1 MSEPLKAPKKSKYKI
16 IALINGRDIFIMP
29 TYRDSYDDI
38 CSQHINGKHFE
49 TVASFTKTSADVGLY
64 ILDEIKYEC
73 TRKESRLY
81 TIAWIRRYID
91 LGYNALCSESLMNSA
106 MNIAGEAKTILDRI
120 TAENK
125 APEFLK
131 KVTARKDSLPQ
142 KVKKKRAKKYP
153 DLKLTQFNI
162 KVEDNTKCD
171 FQEYCYENGL
181 KPNEALKILLEA
193 AKRED
198 DNELISAQEIIR
210 NRNLEI
216 SKLQNKLID
225 AENEHSRYYD
235 KVNRNIVPHYIER
248 EKSASEFTRDFCK
261 LFLKENDRQIKYK
274 TDGWVRYQGMH
285 DSYNYPGDT
294 NDINTMVFKF
304 EAIARVNDDQD
315 KLYIFGEDMEG
326 NLLKFRYYNDRYS
339 RYIGIPIDRYDNS
352 DLKNLWYILFDRNK
366 YGACSVVGSFPIP
379 LMRDARKSLP
389 MRLSKF
395 PTLSERIRD
404 FVIDEQKG
412 ICDEIK
418 IRYTDPASKVL
429 EKYEQA
435 LMQIPESSDP
445 TFDSDEFENFDS
457 IDSIE
462 DIMSDEDM
470 DVSKSNENQEISST
484 NEGTSYVDELIA
496 IAEKQKKNK

>member
-1 MSEPLKAPKKSKYKI
+1 
-16 IALINGRDIFIMP
+16 
-29 TYRDSYDDI
+29 
-38 CSQHINGKHFE
+38 
-49 TVASFTKTSADVGLY
+49 
-64 ILDEIKYEC
+64 
-73 TRKESRLY
+73 
-81 TIAWIRRYID
+81 
-91 LGYNALCSESLMNSA
+91 
-106 MNIAGEAKTILDRI
+106 
-120 TAENK
+120 
-125 APEFLK
+125 
-131 KVTARKDSLPQ
+131 
-142 KVKKKRAKKYP
+142 
-153 DLKLTQFNI
+153 
-162 KVEDNTKCD
+162 
-171 FQEYCYENGL
+171 
-181 KPNEALKILLEA
+181 
-193 AKRED
+193 
-198 DNELISAQEIIR
+198 
-210 NRNLEI
+210 
-216 SKLQNKLID
+216 
-225 AENEHSRYYD
+225 
-235 KVNRNIVPHYIER
+235 
-248 EKSASEFTRDFCK
+248 
-261 LFLKENDRQIKYK
+261 
-274 TDGWVRYQGMH
+274 
-285 DSYNYPGDT
+285 
-294 NDINTMVFKF
+294 
-304 EAIARVNDDQD
+304 
-315 KLYIFGEDMEG
+315 MEG

-389 MRLSKF
+389 MRLTKY

-484 NEGTSYVDELIA
+484 NEGTSSVYELIA